1 MNTTPHH
8 SQNRPLSPSLEPQ
21 QVVQAELHKL
31 LVEWNDTQADYPKE
45 QSIPQLFEI
54 QVERTPE
61 RVALVF
67 DGQELSYRELNTQ
80 ANQLAH
86 HLQTLGV
93 GPEVLVGISVERS
106 LKMIVGIL
114 GILKAGGAYVPLDP
128 TYPQERLEFMIQDSQ
143 ITILLT
149 QQRFIA
155 QLPQQIAHIISLD
168 SDWPIIALHPETNL
182 SSDIASEN
190 IAYVIYT
197 SGSTGKPKGVL
208 GTHRA
213 SINRFTWMWKTYP
226 FTPDEACCQKTTLSF
241 VDAVWEIFGPLLQ
254 GIRLVI
260 IPDLVVKDAAL
271 FLQIL
276 AQHTV
281 TRIVL
286 VPSLLRF
293 LLDSGGPTMKKHLSS
308 LKYWVSS
315 GEALPLELVWRFQHY
330 MPQATL
336 INLYGSS
343 EVAADATFYEIKPG
357 QQPTNVPIGRPIANS
372 QVYLLDQAMQLVP
385 IGMLG
390 ELYIGGDGLARGY
403 LNRPELT
410 DERFIPDPFRQ
421 TPGARLYKTGDL
433 AHYEPDGT
441 LIFLGRIDH
450 QVKIRGMRVELG
462 EIEAI
467 LHQHPTI
474 QDVVV
479 VAREDTPDE
488 KRLVAYVVFHKGQN
502 ATMKDLLQ
510 HMRST
515 LPAYMIPS
523 AFVWLDALPLTPSGK
538 IDRLALPPPDPVR
551 QDSEEPFVAPITTI
565 HYQLQQVW
573 EDLLNVR
580 PIGIHDN
587 FFYIGGHSLLA
598 TRLIERIEQ
607 VSGKRLSPATLF
619 AGPTIAAL
627 AEALQT
633 TEEKNGRAPIVAV
646 QAQGTRRP
654 FFYLHG
660 AWNSGAFYCFQL
672 AQHLGPDQPFYA
684 LAPYNFDG
692 LESIPTVEEMAIAHI
707 QTMRTIQ
714 PEGPYLLGGFCNGGL
729 VAYEMARQ
737 LHAQGQQID
746 LLALIEPAF
755 PPRLHALAT
764 SLIQHTNK
772 LFRRSK
778 DQQLESFL
786 RLRHFYKYVRR
797 ERKTEDL
804 DAFRSID
811 PSISTLNP
819 TFDALRQ
826 DDHALLDWIITDYT
840 YQPYPGKITLI
851 WPQEEPFYGVWQRK
865 ATQEQACDLQFV
877 PGTHIGCRT
886 DHILSLAE
894 TLKRSVEQAQPALA
908 GETSANGERI
918 AVI

>member
-1 MNTTPHH
+1 MSTTPHH
-8 SQNRPLSPSLEPQ
+8 SQNRPLPLSFEPQ
-21 QVVQAELHKL
+21 QGVQAELHQL
-31 LVEWNDTQADYPKE
+31 LIEWNDTQAAYPKE
-45 QSIPQLFEI
+45 QSIPQLFEM

-61 RVALVF
+61 QVALVF
-67 DGQELSYRELNTQ
+67 NGKELSYRELNAQ

-86 HLQTLGV
+86 HLRTLGV
-93 GPEVLVGISVERS
+93 GPEVLVGVCIERS
-106 LKMIVGIL
+106 PQMIVGIL

-143 ITILLT
+143 LTVLLT
-149 QQRFIA
+149 QQHIVAR
-155 QLPQQIAHIISLD
+155 LPQQIAHVICLD
-168 SDWPIIALHPETNL
+168 TDWPAITLKHNANL
-182 SSDIASEN
+182 SSTISSEN
-190 IAYVIYT
+190 LAYVLYT

-213 SINRFTWMWKTYP
+213 SINRFNWMWKTYP
-226 FTPDEACCQKTTLSF
+226 FTQDEVCCQKTTLSF

-260 IPDLVVKDAAL
+260 IADFVVRDAVL
-271 FLQIL
+271 FLQTL
-276 AQHTV
+276 AQHNV

-286 VPSLLRF
+286 VPSFLRF
-293 LLDSGGPTMKKHLSS
+293 LLDSNGPDMQKQLPD

-315 GEALPLELVWRFQHY
+315 GETLPLELVGRFQES
-330 MPQATL
+330 MPQGIL

-343 EVAADATFYEIKPG
+343 EVAADATFYEIRPD
-357 QQPTNVPIGRPIANS
+357 QQQTNVPIGRPIDNS
-372 QVYLLDQAMQLVP
+372 QMYILDQAMELVP
-385 IGMLG
+385 IGMTG

-410 DERFIPDPFRQ
+410 AERFILDPFSHN
-421 TPGARLYKTGDL
+421 PGARLYKTGDL
-433 AHYEPDGT
+433 AFYQPDGT
-441 LIFLGRIDH
+441 LVFLGRVDH

-462 EIEAI
+462 EIEAV
-467 LHQHPTI
+467 LHQHSAAK
-474 QDVVV
+474 DVVV
-479 VAREDTPDE
+479 VAREDTPGE
-488 KRLVAYVVFHKGQN
+488 KRLVVYVVFHPGQT
-502 ATMKDLLQ
+502 ATIKDLLV

-523 AFVWLDALPLTPSGK
+523 AFVWLNALPLTPNGK
-538 IDRLALPPPDPVR
+538 IDRLALPAPDPVR
-551 QDSEEPFVAPITTI
+551 QAGEEPFAAPTTTM
-565 HYQLQQVW
+565 HYQLQQIW
-573 EDLLNVR
+573 EDLLDVR

-598 TRLIERIEQ
+598 TRLIERIEHI
-607 VSGKRLSPATLF
+607 SGKKLSLATLF
-619 AGPTIAAL
+619 AGPTITSL
-627 AEALQT
+627 VEALQT
-633 TEEKNGRAPIVAV
+633 EEERNTRTPIVAI
-646 QAQGTRRP
+646 QAHGSRRP

-684 LAPYNFDG
+684 LAPYNFADIQ
-692 LESIPTVEEMAIAHI
+692 SIPTVEEMAKAHI
-707 QTMRTIQ
+707 QTIRAIQ

-755 PPRLHALAT
+755 PPRLQAVAT
-764 SLIQHTNK
+764 GLIHRTSQ
-772 LFRRSK
+772 LLRLSR
-778 DQQLESFL
+778 DLQLEGFL
-786 RLRHFYKYVRR
+786 RIRHFYKYLRR
-797 ERKTEDL
+797 ERKREDL
-804 DAFRSID
+804 DAFRRID
-811 PSISTLNP
+811 PSIFSLTP

-826 DDHALLDWIITDYT
+826 DDHALLDWIVTGYNYD
-840 YQPYPGKITLI
+840 PYPGKITLI

-865 ATQEQACDLQFV
+865 ATQEQERDLQFV

-894 TLKRSVEQAQPALA
+894 TLKRSVEQAQTSIDA
-908 GETSANGERI
+908 ETSNNGERI
-918 AVI
+918 AI

>member
-1 MNTTPHH
+1 MNTTPYH
-8 SQNRPLSPSLEPQ
+8 SQNRPLPLSSEPQ
-21 QVVQAELHKL
+21 HVVQAELHQL
-31 LVEWNDTQADYPKE
+31 LVEWNDTQAAYPKE

-54 QVERTPE
+54 QVEQTPE
-61 RVALVF
+61 KVALVF
-67 DGQELSYRELNTQ
+67 DGQELSYRELNAQ

-86 HLQTLGV
+86 HLRTLGV
-93 GPEVLVGISVERS
+93 GPEVLVGICIERS

-143 ITILLT
+143 LTVLLT
-149 QQRFIA
+149 QQHFVAR
-155 QLPQQIAHIISLD
+155 LPQQIAHIICLD
-168 SDWPIIALHPETNL
+168 TDWPAITLKHDTNL
-182 SSDIASEN
+182 SSTISSEN
-190 IAYVIYT
+190 LAYVIYT
-197 SGSTGKPKGVL
+197 SGSTGRPKGVL

-213 SINRFTWMWKTYP
+213 SINRFNWMWKTYP
-226 FTPDEACCQKTTLSF
+226 FAQGEVCCQKTTLSF

-260 IPDLVVKDAAL
+260 IPDFVVRDAVL
-271 FLQIL
+271 FLQTL
-276 AQHTV
+276 ADHRV

-293 LLDSGGPTMKKHLSS
+293 LLDSGGSDTQKQLPD

-315 GEALPLELVWRFQHY
+315 GEALPLELVWRFQQC
-330 MPQATL
+330 MPQALL

-343 EVAADATFYEIKPG
+343 EVAADATFYEIRQDL
-357 QQPTNVPIGRPIANS
+357 QQTNVPIGRPIDNS
-372 QVYLLDQAMQLVP
+372 QAYVLDPAMELVP
-385 IGMLG
+385 IGMAG

-410 DERFIPDPFRQ
+410 AERFIPDPFSQ
-421 TPGARLYKTGDL
+421 NLGARLYKTGDL
-433 AHYEPDGT
+433 ALYQPDGT
-441 LIFLGRIDH
+441 LVFLGRVDH
-450 QVKIRGMRVELG
+450 QVKIRGFRIELG
-462 EIEAI
+462 EIEAV
-467 LHQHPTI
+467 LHQHSTV
-474 QDVVV
+474 QEVVV
-479 VAREDTPDE
+479 VAHEDIPGE
-488 KRLVAYVVFHKGQN
+488 KRLVAYMVFHPGQT
-502 ATMKDLLQ
+502 ATIKDLLA

-523 AFVWLDALPLTPSGK
+523 AFVWLDALPLTPNGK
-538 IDRLALPPPDPVR
+538 IDRLALPAPDPVR
-551 QDSEEPFVAPITTI
+551 QASEEPFVAPTTTM
-565 HYQLQQVW
+565 HYQLQQIW
-573 EDLLNVR
+573 EDLLDVR

-607 VSGKRLSPATLF
+607 VSGKKLSLATLF
-619 AGPTIAAL
+619 TGPTIASL

-633 TEEKNGRAPIVAV
+633 EEERNARTPIVAI
-646 QAQGTRRP
+646 QAHGSRRP

-684 LAPYNFDG
+684 LAPYNFEDIQ
-692 LESIPTVEEMAIAHI
+692 SIPTVEEMAIAHI
-707 QTMRTIQ
+707 QTIRTIQ

-737 LHAQGQQID
+737 LHAQGQRID

-764 SLIQHTNK
+764 SLIHRTGR
-772 LFRRSK
+772 LLRLSK
-778 DQQLESFL
+778 DRQLESFL
-786 RLRHFYKYVRR
+786 RIRHFYKYLRR
-797 ERKTEDL
+797 ERKAEDL
-804 DAFRSID
+804 GAFRSID
-811 PSISTLNP
+811 SSIFTLTP

-826 DDHALLDWIITDYT
+826 DDHALLDWIITGYN
-840 YQPYPGKITLI
+840 YNPYPGKITLI
-851 WPQEEPFYGVWQRK
+851 WPQEEPFYGIWQRK
-865 ATQEQACDLQFV
+865 ATQEQERDLQFV

-894 TLKRSVEQAQPALA
+894 TLKKSIEQAQPALA
-908 GETSANGERI
+908 GETYNNGEPI
-918 AVI
+918 AI